1 MRNDLESCPEVT
13 GVYATDLF
21 TQEAVRIIKNHNVKK
36 PLFLLMSH
44 LAVHTGNEDNPME
57 APEEEVEKFAYIK
70 DPKRRKYAGK
80 YNKIKYIRYI

>member
-57 APEEEVEKFAYIK
+57 APEEEVEKFSYIK

-80 YNKIKYIRYI
+80 YNNFLYIQYV